1 MSTNNFLLKNADHYY
16 AICMGN
22 YEDQLDFEMDFD
34 GTIYNLMEELKSA
47 GVKTYD
53 CEIKPRNGNRNFPEK
68 YILTAEQEFPFMG
81 FLYEIQVHIIAR
93 GGYYQGA
100 ILDWELDLS
109 CDVASCEDSVE
120 SLMDEHDYYFEDI
133 EREKLGL
140 YRMNR
145 KKLRD
150 RLEKEVDTLI
160 DKVESA
166 FEKVSINLVK
176 VGQFSNGEAVYREV
190 NDEE

>member
-1 MSTNNFLLKNADHYY
+1 MSTNNFYRKNASRYY
-16 AICMGN
+16 AICMAQ
-22 YEDQLDFEMDFD
+22 YEDQLDFEMDYE
-34 GTIYNLMEELKSA
+34 GTKDYLIERLKET
-47 GVKTYD
+47 GVKVSD
-53 CEIKPRNGNRNFPEK
+53 CEINPKDRSGRFTEQ
-68 YILTAEQEFPFMG
+68 YILTAEQEFPFMD

-93 GGYYQGA
+93 SGYYIGA
-100 ILDWELDLS
+100 NLDWELDLS
-109 CDVASCEDSVE
+109 CDIAAGENSTDDLIE
-120 SLMDEHDYYFEDI
+120 EHDYYFEDI

-190 NDEE
+190 KREG